1 MILNYNKL
9 SITFNFMIRIEDII
23 DKVEK
28 NRPDPDIAL
37 IRRAYLF
44 SAKYHSGQKRASGE
58 PYLVH
63 PLEVADILADMRLDE
78 TSVSTGLLHD
88 VVEDTLVDLDTLR
101 DYFGEEVTRLVD
113 GLTKIAHISNLS
125 KEKQQ
130 AENVRKMVLAMT
142 TDVRVVLIK
151 LADRLHNMRTMQFL
165 KPEKRAR
172 ISQETLDIYAPIAHR
187 LGMGKMRSE
196 LEDLAFQNLYPDEYK
211 RLAKEVDARR
221 PELEAALEKI
231 QNTITDKL
239 TANEV
244 PFVKVEGRVKRL
256 YSLWKKLKKQKI
268 TIDRVYDLIA
278 ARIITESDR
287 KNCYLA
293 LSVIHDLWTPVPE
306 RFKDWIAIPRDNLYQ
321 SLHTSVI
328 GDNGQSFE
336 VQIRTEE
343 MHQIAE
349 EGVAAHWKY
358 KESKLGKQEEDKN
371 LDELRKVVEKLLL
384 PLVET
389 TEANEDS
396 EDFIESLK
404 LDLYPKDVYAFTP
417 RGKVIQLP
425 RGSTPIDFA
434 YAIHSEVGD
443 TCTGAKIN
451 SRIVPLR
458 SELQNGDVVEILTT
472 PNSKPSN
479 DWLSYVATSRAR
491 SRIRH
496 WISERQRT
504 ESIDIG
510 RKLLEK
516 EADKFRLS
524 PKKLLGNEAEMKRIA
539 NEYGL
544 GRPDDLLASIGYG
557 KTLPRNVLAKFLGAE
572 KFSELDPD
580 KKTETRLQT
589 GVKAVKRFIGL
600 GEDAIIVKGVDN
612 LLTTR
617 ARCCNPLRGEEIV
630 GYISLGKG
638 IVVHN
643 KRCKNVAQLLVNKER
658 IVEVEWAKNEKNEI
672 QSVRLLATTE
682 NRTGMLAGI
691 TNAIAEIKTGIRD
704 ARAEVSREDLG
715 MIEVTVE
722 VFDKK
727 HLDKV
732 ISSIEHVP
740 GVIDV
745 ERMNT

>member
-1 MILNYNKL
+1 
-9 SITFNFMIRIEDII
+9 MIRIEDVIE
-23 DKVEK
+23 KVDK
-28 NRPDPDIAL
+28 NRPGANIDL

-44 SAKYHSGQKRASGE
+44 SALHHRGQKRASGE

-63 PLEVADILADMRLDE
+63 PLEVAEILADMRLDDV
-78 TSVSTGLLHD
+78 SVATGLLHD
-88 VVEDTLVDLDTLR
+88 VVEDTLVDLDTIKQ
-101 DYFGEEVTRLVD
+101 YFGDEITQLVD

-125 KEKQQ
+125 REKQQ
-130 AENVRKMVLAMT
+130 AENVRKMVLAMI

-231 QNTITDKL
+231 KDTIEVKLKQND
-239 TANEV
+239 V
-244 PFVKVEGRVKRL
+244 PFVEIQGRVKRL
-256 YSLWKKLKKQKI
+256 YSLWKKLRKQKI
-268 TIDRVYDLIA
+268 RIEQVYDLIA
-278 ARIITESDR
+278 ARIITTDDK
-287 KNCYLA
+287 KNCYVA

-306 RFKDWIAIPRDNLYQ
+306 RFKDWIAIPRDNLYR

-328 GDNGQSFE
+328 GDSGIPFE
-336 VQIRTEE
+336 VQIRTQE
-343 MHQIAE
+343 MHHVAE

-358 KESKLGKQEEDKN
+358 KESALGAREDDES
-371 LDELRKVVEKLLL
+371 LDELRKTVERLLL

-389 TEANEDS
+389 TESNEDS

-404 LDLYPKDVYAFTP
+404 LDLFPKDVYAFTP

-451 SRIVPLR
+451 GRIVPIKT
-458 SELQNGDVVEILTT
+458 ELQNGDVVEIMTT
-472 PNSKPSN
+472 ANSKPSR
-479 DWLSYVATSRAR
+479 DWLNYVVTSRAR
-491 SRIRH
+491 NRIRH
-496 WISERQRT
+496 WIAEQQRAD
-504 ESIDIG
+504 SIDIG
-510 RKLLEK
+510 RRLLEK
-516 EADKFRLS
+516 EAQKFGLS
-524 PKKLLGNEAEMKRIA
+524 PKKLLNNDIEMKRIA

-544 GRPDDLLASIGYG
+544 GRPDDLLASVGYG
-557 KTLPRNVLAKFLGAE
+557 KTLPRNVLAKFLGSE
-572 KFSELDPD
+572 KFEELDPE
-580 KKTETRLQT
+580 KRTETKLST
-589 GVKAVKRFIGL
+589 GVKAVKKFIGL
-600 GEDAIIVKGVDN
+600 GEDAIVVKGVDN

-617 ARCCNPLRGEEIV
+617 ARCCNPLRGEDII

-643 KRCKNVAQLLVNKER
+643 RRCKNVTQLMINRDR
-658 IVEVEWAKNEKNEI
+658 IVDVEWAKSDGKEV
-672 QSVRLLATTE
+672 QSVRLLAMTE
-682 NRTGMLAGI
+682 NRNGMLAGI
-691 TNAIAEIKTGIRD
+691 TNAIADIKTGIRD
-704 ARAEVSREDLG
+704 ASANVSRDNQGL
-715 MIEVTVE
+715 IEVTVE

-727 HLDKV
+727 HLDRV
-732 ISSIEHVP
+732 VSSIEHVP
-740 GVIDV
+740 GVISV
-745 ERMNT
+745 ERINA

>member
-1 MILNYNKL
+1 
-9 SITFNFMIRIEDII
+9 MIRIEDII
-23 DKVEK
+23 EKVGR
-28 NRPDPDIAL
+28 NRPNPDVEL

-44 SAKYHSGQKRASGE
+44 SAMHHRGQKRASGE

-78 TSVSTGLLHD
+78 VSVSTGLLHD
-88 VVEDTLVDLDTLR
+88 VVEDTLVDLDTIKS
-101 DYFGEEVTRLVD
+101 YFGDEITLLVD

-130 AENVRKMVLAMT
+130 AENVRKMVLAMI

-196 LEDLAFQNLYPDEYK
+196 LEDLSFQNLYPVEYK

-221 PELEAALEKI
+221 PELEAVLERIKATI
-231 QNTITDKL
+231 QTRL
-239 TANEV
+239 AENEV
-244 PFVKVEGRVKRL
+244 PFVEVEGRVKRL
-256 YSLWKKLKKQKI
+256 YSLWKKLKKQKLM
-268 TIDRVYDLIA
+268 IDQVYDLIA
-278 ARIITESDR
+278 ARVITSNGR

-293 LSVIHDLWTPVPE
+293 LSVIHDIWTPVPE

-328 GDNGQSFE
+328 GDGGQAFE

-343 MHQIAE
+343 MHRIAE
-349 EGVAAHWKY
+349 EGVAAHWRY
-358 KESKLGKQEEDKN
+358 KESKIGSPEEDEGN
-371 LDELRKVVEKLLL
+371 LDELRKTVEKLLL
-384 PLVET
+384 PLVED
-389 TEANEDS
+389 TEEGDDS

-404 LDLYPKDVYAFTP
+404 LDLFPKDVYAFTP
-417 RGKVIQLP
+417 MGKVIQLP
-425 RGSTPIDFA
+425 RGSSPIDFA

-443 TCTGAKIN
+443 ACTGAKIN
-451 SRIVPLR
+451 GRIVPLR
-458 SELQNGDVVEILTT
+458 TELQNGDVVEILTT
-472 PNSKPSN
+472 ANSKPSR
-479 DWLSYVATSRAR
+479 DWLNYVITSKAR
-491 SRIRH
+491 NRIRH
-496 WISERQRT
+496 WISEQQRAD
-504 ESIDIG
+504 SIEIG

-516 EADKFRLS
+516 EADKFRVP
-524 PKKLLGNEAEMKRIA
+524 PKKLINNDAEMKRIA

-544 GRPDDLLASIGYG
+544 GRPEDLLASIGYG
-557 KTLPRNVLAKFLGAE
+557 KTLPRNVLSKFLGAE
-572 KFSELDPD
+572 KFAELDPD
-580 KKTETRLQT
+580 KRKETRIES
-589 GVKAVKRFIGL
+589 GVRAVKKLIGL
-600 GEDAIIVKGVDN
+600 GEDAIVVKGVDN

-643 KRCKNVAQLLVNKER
+643 RRCKNVAQLMVNKER
-658 IVEVEWAKNEKNEI
+658 IVEVDWAKSDKDEI
-672 QSVRLLATTE
+672 QSVGILVTTE

-704 ARAEVSREDLG
+704 ARAIVSRDDRGL
-715 MIEVTVE
+715 IEVTVE

-732 ISSIEHVP
+732 LGAIGNVP
-740 GVIDV
+740 GVIAV
-745 ERMNT
+745 ERVNA